1 MTGFIKVQLGPR
13 NGNSMG
19 LKQNYDVMFER
30 NIAIISSR
38 KQEVLLDI
46 DGELYEGFVCGLD
59 DLWLQIYG
67 HSVEDRDDDAY
78 SWRFVLIN
86 KDKVNTIRTTGR
98 DVRGLPDDTR
108 KWVEQKV
115 GNFSN
120 SAEKFLSKKL
130 ENNDDK

>member
-1 MTGFIKVQLGPR
+1 MDFIRGLLAQK
-13 NGNSMG
+13 NGSSMP
-19 LKQNYDVMFER
+19 LKQDYDVMFER
-30 NIAIISSR
+30 NVAIIASR
-38 KQEVLLDI
+38 RQEILLDV

-98 DVRGLPDDTR
+98 DVKGLPEDTR
-108 KWVEQKV
+108 KWVDQKV
-115 GNFSN
+115 SNFSN

-130 ENNDDK
+130 EEKDDK